1 MVGNDVALITA
12 ALRGGAT
19 HVVATPALF
28 YKTAELAVRTQT
40 YPLEEINDYLRMFP
54 ARAEAVRRTLAYYDL
69 CAFAPRIAA
78 PTLLMT
84 GAPGTLLDGQ
94 ALKPL
99 IDALAG
105 RVTVHESAQSL
116 YRDGLYAEQWMAAQC
131 GIVDARS
138 ILPEHWRD

>member
-1 MVGNDVALITA
+1 MVT
-12 ALRGGAT
+12 
-19 HVVATPALF
+19 TPALF

-40 YPLEEINDYLRMFP
+40 YPLEEINEYLRMFP

-84 GAPGTLLDGQ
+84 GAPGTVLDGQ

-99 IDALAG
+99 IDALPG
-105 RVTVHESAQSL
+105 RVTVHESEQSL

-131 GIVDARS
+131 GIGDSQS